1 MQFPEKLKNQTLENG
16 KKKTN
21 FGPNIGLF
29 GPNLDHHFFVDF
41 NSTGSYSLF
50 QAIILFSL
58 EENNKPNLRKY
69 QKPNSGPILVKYFFR
84 EFYLY

>member
-1 MQFPEKLKNQTLENG
+1 MV
-16 KKKTN
+16 KKKLILGPILACLAQIWTTN
-21 FGPNIGLF
+21 I
-29 GPNLDHHFFVDF
+29 FFVDF